1 MLNEVTLDQ
10 EQVQTLQSRLRGQL
24 LRPGDAAYNEACRI
38 YNGMIDRHPALI
50 ARCVDVAD
58 VITAVN
64 FAREANLPLAIRSG
78 GHNGAG
84 LSLVDDGLVIDLSLM
99 KGVYVDT

>member
-1 MLNEVTLDQ
+1 MLNEVILDQ

-24 LRPGDAAYNEACRI
+24 LRPDDAAYPEACRI

-50 ARCVDVAD
+50 VRCIDVAD

-64 FAREANLPLAIRSG
+64 FARVTQLPLAIRGG

-84 LSLVDDGLVIDLSLM
+84 LSMVDDGLVIDLSLM
-99 KGVYVDT
+99 KGVRVD

>member
-1 MLNEVTLDQ
+1 MSVQTIADDL
-10 EQVQTLQSRLRGQL
+10 QTLQSTLRGQL
-24 LRPGDAAYNEACRI
+24 IRPGDEAYAQACKI

-50 ARCVDVAD
+50 VRCVDVAD

-64 FAREANLPLAIRSG
+64 YARNNGMPLAIRGG

-84 LSLVDDGLVIDLSLM
+84 LALVDDGLVIDLSLM
-99 KGVYVDT
+99 KG